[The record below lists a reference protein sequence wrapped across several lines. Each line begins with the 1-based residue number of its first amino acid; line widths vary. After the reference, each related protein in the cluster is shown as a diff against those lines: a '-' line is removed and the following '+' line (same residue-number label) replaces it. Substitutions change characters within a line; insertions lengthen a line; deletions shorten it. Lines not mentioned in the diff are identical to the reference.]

1 MLNSKLPNTK
11 DSIFS
16 IMSNLAHKNNAL
28 NLSQG
33 FPSFPV
39 DTILKDYH
47 TAAIKNNYN
56 QYAPMAGVTFLRESI
71 SLKMLK
77 LHKANYHPGNEICI
91 TAGATQ
97 AIFTAIQAIIHSGDE
112 VIVFTPAYDSYVP
125 AIQMAG
131 GIVVEIP
138 MKLPDFNIDWQKVID
153 HINDKT
159 AMIMINSPHN
169 PSGKMINHDDMIQLE
184 RLAVQHNL
192 IVLSDEVYEHI
203 TFDNNAHLSAA
214 RYPELKKRSFITAS
228 FGKTFHVTGWKTGY
242 CLAPAYL
249 MKEFYKV
256 HQYLVFSINHP
267 AQIAIANYIQE
278 ESRYLELAS
287 FYQRKR
293 DLFLNS
299 IKDSKFSFDASQGT
313 YFQLLDYA
321 SITDENDVAFARRLT
336 IDYKIAAIP
345 ISVFMNGTDPKMLRF
360 CFAKEDH
367 EIIKAA
373 QILNSL

>member
-1 MLNSKLPNTK
+1 MINSKLPNTS

-16 IMSNLAHKNNAL
+16 IMSRLAHNNNAL

-39 DTILKDYH
+39 DLELKEH
-47 TAAIKNNYN
+47 LSNAIEQDHN
-56 QYAPMAGVTFLRESI
+56 QYAPMAGLPQLRESI
-71 SLKMLK
+71 SLLMENI
-77 LHKANYHPGNEICI
+77 HNANYDPNSEICI

-97 AIFTAIQAIIHSGDE
+97 AIYTAIQAIINHGDE
-112 VIVFTPAYDSYVP
+112 VIVFTPAYDSYIP

-131 GIVVEIP
+131 GTAVELP
-138 MKLPDFNIDWQKVID
+138 MTLPDFKIDWQMVVD
-153 HINDKT
+153 HINQNT

-169 PSGKMINHDDMIQLE
+169 PSGTMLDHDDMIELE
-184 RLAVQHNL
+184 RIAEQHDL

-203 TFDNNAHLSAA
+203 TLDENIHLSAA

-228 FGKTFHVTGWKTGY
+228 FGKTFHITGWKTGY
-242 CLAPAYL
+242 CLAPKHL

-267 AQIAIANYIQE
+267 TQVAIANYIQNE
-278 ESRYLELAS
+278 DRYLRLGT

-293 DLFLNS
+293 DLFLYA
-299 IKDSKFSFDASQGT
+299 IEDSKFSFSPAQGT
-313 YFQLLDYA
+313 YFQLLNY
-321 SITDENDVAFARRLT
+321 SKITDQGDVAFANRLT
-336 IDYKIAAIP
+336 IDHKIASIP
-345 ISVFMNGTDPKMLRF
+345 ISVFMNGADPKMLRF

-367 EIIKAA
+367 EIIQAA
-373 QILNSL
+373 HILNSL